1 MSKKT
6 NPYVLVIK
14 IILIFISLLCLRNS
28 IFQFIIATYLF
39 STVYSKKNY
48 KLVKITL
55 FCTLFNTF
63 CGKLTILCNILLFI
77 DAYLW
82 ITNDITIHD
91 LIDYCDHIVKNKR
104 IKTIIIKALYFERY
118 FKKNNRVIKK
128 YNHNCKNSKPRVK
141 SKQYRKSFVMTK
153 RDLEKVCLEFEKR
166 LYYNNYKNK
175 KIYKVCTK
183 DKLTILLLL
192 ILFIIVITIGGST
205 YALFD

>member
-1 MSKKT
+1 MSKKA

-28 IFQFIIATYLF
+28 IFQFIVAIYLF
-39 STVYSKKNY
+39 STGYNKKSY
-48 KLVKITL
+48 KLAKITL

-77 DAYLW
+77 DTFLW

-91 LIDYCDHIVKNKR
+91 LIDYCDYMVKNKR
-104 IKTIIIKALYFERY
+104 IKTIIIKVLYFERY

-128 YNHNCKNSKPRVK
+128 YNVNCNKPKLKVK
-141 SKQYRKSFVMTK
+141 VKQYRQAFVMTK
-153 RDLEKVCLEFEKR
+153 KDLEKVCLEFEKR

-183 DKLTILLLL
+183 DKIAILLLL

>member
-28 IFQFIIATYLF
+28 IFQFIVAIYLF
-39 STVYSKKNY
+39 STGYNKKGY
-48 KLVKITL
+48 KLAKITL

-63 CGKLTILCNILLFI
+63 CGKLTVLCNILLFI
-77 DAYLW
+77 DTFLW

-91 LIDYCDHIVKNKR
+91 LIEYCDYMVKNKK
-104 IKTIIIKALYFERY
+104 IKTIIIKVLYFEKY
-118 FKKNNRVIKK
+118 FKKNNRVIKQCNVN
-128 YNHNCKNSKPRVK
+128 YNMPKLKIK
-141 SKQYRKSFVMTK
+141 AKQYRQSFVMTIT
-153 RDLEKVCLEFEKR
+153 DLEKVCLEFEKR

-183 DKLTILLLL
+183 DKITILLLL